1 LTIKNKGGKTMKDV
15 TIPGSFK
22 DLVDIEYLEIKIS
35 ANGKDIWINNEE
47 KCLFRARNIKQIQ
60 IDDGGKK

>member
-1 LTIKNKGGKTMKDV
+1 MKDV

-22 DLVDIEYLEIKIS
+22 DVVNVEYLEIKIS

-47 KCLFRARNIKQIQ
+47 KCLFRARNIQQIA
-60 IDDGGKK
+60 IDDGRKK